1 MRSEGVAVGS
11 GVVGS
16 CTLTLTP
23 DIRLENDLR
32 AMRLLHDKVID
43 TAIVRVQ
50 NVSAQRANSDPRDN
64 SSI

>member
-1 MRSEGVAVGS
+1 
-11 GVVGS
+11 
-16 CTLTLTP
+16 
-23 DIRLENDLR
+23 
-32 AMRLLHDKVID
+32 LHDKVID